1 LICCRYLAQRPPD
14 GLVNT
19 RLWWK
24 AHAVE
29 YPNLALMFRDIG
41 AIPGSSA
48 PCERIFSGGADL
60 VTATR
65 NRLNSESIQ
74 ACMCL
79 KGWWT
84 GILELPPLKEARLEK
99 ERREKEKREKN

>member
-1 LICCRYLAQRPPD
+1 MICCRYLAQRPPD

-29 YPNLALMFRDIG
+29 YPKLALMFHDIG

-60 VTATR
+60 VNKEQAQLR
-65 NRLNSESIQ
+65 INSSLYVSQRIVDRHF
-74 ACMCL
+74 
-79 KGWWT
+79 
-84 GILELPPLKEARLEK
+84 GIAPSQGSQVGKQ
-99 ERREKEKREKN
+99 KEKRKRN